1 MKLDDRLKQ
10 LNEFPEN
17 EALKKSIYQNIHKKP
32 VKRRNPL
39 KTFREIGIMAAICF
53 IGLFLLFTSDNL
65 KNQAASSDIA
75 KITSYENNGEKGF
88 RGRTSTLFIEVEN
101 VTTDEMVTLF
111 ENISELPAVMAPPK
125 SDVRYD
131 IVVLYKNGEQRK
143 FELAWNYLYDVSN
156 DAYYPGYD
164 QYPSAVLSDL
174 EYAHDRQQFPAIFIA
189 LGVLLMNLAASSYYS
204 RRQIEQ
210 PKKIRGLGIAITIY
224 LTGVVLMGYYYF
236 MIGPFYKPL
245 LLLLLFGYGFSM
257 WWLIKKEVTNLN
269 ILKVEK
275 YKILFIVL
283 LFLIW
288 IVMA

>member
-10 LNEFPEN
+10 LNELPQN
-17 EALKKSIYQNIHKKP
+17 EALKKSIYQNIYKKP
-32 VKRRNPL
+32 VRKRNTL
-39 KTFREIGIMAAICF
+39 KTFREIGVMATICF

-65 KNQAASSDIA
+65 KNQAASGEIA

-88 RGRTSTLFIEVEN
+88 RGRTSTLFIGVEN
-101 VTTDEMVTLF
+101 VTTAEMVTLF

-125 SDVRYD
+125 SDVHYD
-131 IVVLYKNGEQRK
+131 IIVLYKNGEQRK
-143 FELAWNYLYDVSN
+143 FELAWNYLYDVKN
-156 DAYYPGYD
+156 DAYYPGYE
-164 QYPSAVLSDL
+164 QYPSAILSDL
-174 EYAHDRQQFPAIFIA
+174 ENSHDRLQFPPIFIG
-189 LGVLLMNLAASSYYS
+189 LGILVMIMLTSSYYS

-210 PKKIRGLGIAITIY
+210 PKKIRGLGIVITIY
-224 LTGVVLMGYYYF
+224 MIVVASIGSYYF
-236 MIGPFYKPL
+236 MIGPLYKPL
-245 LLLLLFGYGFSM
+245 LLLLLFGYGFSI

-283 LFLIW
+283 WFLIW

>member
-10 LNEFPEN
+10 LNELPQN
-17 EALKKSIYQNIHKKP
+17 EALKKSIYHNVHKKP

-39 KTFREIGIMAAICF
+39 KTFREIGVMAAICF

-65 KNQAASSDIA
+65 NNQAASGEIA
-75 KITSYENNGEKGF
+75 KITSYENNGEQGF
-88 RGRTSTLFIEVEN
+88 RGRTSTLFIGVEN
-101 VTTDEMVTLF
+101 VTTDEMVNLF
-111 ENISELPAVMAPPK
+111 ENISALPAAMAPPK
-125 SDVRYD
+125 SDVHYD

-143 FELAWNYLYDVSN
+143 FELAWNYLYDMTN
-156 DAYYPGYD
+156 DAYYPGYE
-164 QYPSAVLSDL
+164 QYPSAILSDL
-174 EYAHDRQQFPAIFIA
+174 ENAHDRQQFPAIFIA
-189 LGVLLMNLAASSYYS
+189 LGVLLMNLVVTSYYS
-204 RRQIEQ
+204 RRKIEQ

-224 LTGVVLMGYYYF
+224 LIGVALMGYYYF

-269 ILKVEK
+269 MLKVEK

-288 IVMA
+288 IIMA

>member
-17 EALKKSIYQNIHKKP
+17 EALKKSIYHNVDKKH

-53 IGLFLLFTSDNL
+53 ISLFLLFTSDNL
-65 KNQAASSDIA
+65 NNQAASGEIA
-75 KITSYENNGEKGF
+75 KITSYENSGEKGF
-88 RGRTSTLFIEVEN
+88 RGRTSTLFVGVEN

-125 SDVRYD
+125 NDVHYD

-143 FELAWNYLYDVSN
+143 FELAWNYLYDVTN
-156 DAYYPGYD
+156 DAYYPGYE
-164 QYPSAVLSDL
+164 QYPSAILSDL
-174 EYAHDRQQFPAIFIA
+174 DDTHERVQFPAIFIA
-189 LGVLLMNLAASSYYS
+189 LGVLVMNLAATSYYS

-224 LTGVVLMGYYYF
+224 LIGVALMGYYYF

-257 WWLIKKEVTNLN
+257 WWLIKNEVTNLN

>member
-10 LNEFPEN
+10 LNELPQN

-39 KTFREIGIMAAICF
+39 KTFREIGVMAAICF

-65 KNQAASSDIA
+65 NNQAASGEIA

-88 RGRTSTLFIEVEN
+88 RGRTSTLFIGVEN

-125 SDVRYD
+125 SDVHYD
-131 IVVLYKNGEQRK
+131 IIVLYKNGEQRK
-143 FELAWNYLYDVSN
+143 FELAWNYLYDISN
-156 DAYYPGYD
+156 NAYYPGYE
-164 QYPSAVLSDL
+164 QYPSTILSDL
-174 EYAHDRQQFPAIFIA
+174 EDAHDRQQFPAIFIA

-210 PKKIRGLGIAITIY
+210 PKKIHGLGIAITIY
-224 LTGVVLMGYYYF
+224 LIVVALMGYYYF

-283 LFLIW
+283 WFLIW
-288 IVMA
+288 IIMA

>member
-10 LNEFPEN
+10 LNELPQN
-17 EALKKSIYQNIHKKP
+17 EALKKSIYHNILKKP
-32 VKRRNPL
+32 VRTRHPL
-39 KTFREIGIMAAICF
+39 KTFREIGVMAAICF
-53 IGLFLLFTSDNL
+53 IGLFLLFTSGIHN
-65 KNQAASSDIA
+65 NQAASGEIA

-88 RGRTSTLFIEVEN
+88 RGRTSTLFVGVEN

-125 SDVRYD
+125 SDVHYD

-143 FELAWNYLYDVSN
+143 FEFAWNYLYDVKN
-156 DAYYPGYD
+156 DAYYPGYE
-164 QYPSAVLSDL
+164 QYPSAILADL
-174 EYAHDRQQFPAIFIA
+174 ENAHDRLQFPVIFIA
-189 LGVLLMNLAASSYYS
+189 LGVLVMNLIASSYYS

-210 PKKIRGLGIAITIY
+210 PKKIRGLGIVITIY
-224 LTGVVLMGYYYF
+224 LIGVALMGYYYF

-245 LLLLLFGYGFSM
+245 LLPLLFGYGFSM
-257 WWLIKKEVTNLN
+257 WWLIKREVTNLN
-269 ILKVEK
+269 MLKVEK

-288 IVMA
+288 IVLA